1 MKGKCIMSLKIRRL
15 LKDKK
20 VVLASQSPRRK
31 ELLKIICEDF
41 EICPAQGEE
50 ILPENTPAVEAAQ
63 LLARNKCGEV
73 SQKYGEDA
81 IVIACDTIV
90 VVDGEIMGKPQNPA
104 QAEDMLRSLSGKTHS
119 VISGVAFCINEKIY
133 SFSETTK
140 VTFRQLSDEAIADYI
155 TTGEP
160 FDKAGAY
167 GIQGFGSL
175 LVSRIEGDYFNV
187 VGLPLSSLAENLEQ
201 LL

>member
-1 MKGKCIMSLKIRRL
+1 MSLKIRRL

-31 ELLKIICEDF
+31 ELLKIICDDF

-50 ILPENTPAVEAAQ
+50 ILPENTPAVEAAE

-73 SQKYGEDA
+73 AQKYGEDA

-90 VVDGEIMGKPQNPA
+90 AVDGEIMGKPQSHR
-104 QAEDMLRSLSGKTHS
+104 QAADMLGSLSGKTHS
-119 VISGVAFCINEKIY
+119 VISGGAFCINGKIS
-133 SFSETTK
+133 SFSEITK
-140 VTFRQLSDEAIADYI
+140 VTFRQLSDEDIADYI
-155 TTGEP
+155 ATGEP

-175 LVSRIEGDYFNV
+175 LVSGIEGDYFNV
-187 VGLPLSSLAENLEQ
+187 VGLPLSSLAENLERF
-201 LL
+201 L